1 MKIILAG
8 PYPAGT
14 EEKFGQLLPGDE
26 IVTVTDQ
33 AEYEAMTEGDVIVVR
48 VLRLR
53 LPFLHRRRLKAVIR
67 WGAGYDSVDI
77 EAAGKQGVFV
87 ANMPGVN
94 AYAVAELAVG
104 LMIAAGRKVIDQNR
118 LTHDGIWDNKLTH
131 HR

>member
-48 VLRLR
+48 VLKTPASVLA
-53 LPFLHRRRLKAVIR
+53 PKKDLKAVIR
-67 WGAGYDSVDI
+67 WGAGYDSRQL
-77 EAAGKQGVFV
+77 ENRVFSWRICR
-87 ANMPGVN
+87 GST
-94 AYAVAELAVG
+94 
-104 LMIAAGRKVIDQNR
+104 
-118 LTHDGIWDNKLTH
+118 LTQLRNLQLDS
-131 HR
+131 

>member
-48 VLRLR
+48 VLKTPASVLA
-53 LPFLHRRRLKAVIR
+53 PKKDLKAVIR

-94 AYAVAELAVG
+94 ALRSCG
-104 LMIAAGRKVIDQNR
+104 TCSW
-118 LTHDGIWDNKLTH
+118 THDRSRKKGDRSEPSHT
-131 HR
+131 